1 MITCKDHLQ
10 EHYHALELPPDA
22 AAWLLNLWDVIQVFD
37 DLYDRDEV
45 GRTDIL
51 KTLWRV
57 LVAMPAN
64 PFYKANEAHL
74 SPLIAN
80 ALFKWEAANKVE
92 SENAPTEVSFVWRAA
107 YYDVVMMVVALCH
120 GPDKALE
127 VCHLVMGL
135 YGEKYD
141 TYRKEFEP
149 CQQPL

>member
-1 MITCKDHLQ
+1 MEYKESLLVHF
-10 EHYHALELPPDA
+10 EELELPSDA
-22 AAWLLNLWDVIQVFD
+22 AAWLLNLWDVVQVFD

-51 KTLWRV
+51 KTVWRV

-64 PFYKANEAHL
+64 PFYKVNEPHL
-74 SPLIAN
+74 SPVIAN

-92 SENAPTEVSFVWRAA
+92 SDGAPTEVSFVWRAA
-107 YYDVVMMVVALCH
+107 YYDVVLMVVALCH

-127 VCHLVMGL
+127 MAHVVMGL

-141 TYRKEFEP
+141 DYRKEF
-149 CQQPL
+149 